1 MNRLALLALLPGCGL
16 GMSDAQPW
24 VPIDAVAGPLV
35 AELAGPGTLRTHR
48 TAPSNPLRVVTYNF
62 EYGPDPDGL
71 AAALLDTPALATAG
85 VVLVQEVESYPAE
98 GRSRTAIVADQ
109 LGFNYVYVPAREV
122 KDGGTHGLSI
132 LSAFP
137 ITDVSKMDLRE
148 SANKSQHRIAIQ
160 ATIDV
165 DGTPVHVIDVHLDT
179 KLNTAQRIAQLSPI
193 VMSAPETTLIAGD
206 FNMSWVEWV
215 DGKLPVL
222 SSTRASD
229 QAPVVDGYM
238 RDQGFETPTAGSGN
252 TEHMFGLEQRL
263 DAIYTRELTATFG
276 GVEHVGPSDHWPL
289 WIDLTLQ

>member
-1 MNRLALLALLPGCGL
+1 
-16 GMSDAQPW
+16 
-24 VPIDAVAGPLV
+24 
-35 AELAGPGTLRTHR
+35 
-48 TAPSNPLRVVTYNF
+48 
-62 EYGPDPDGL
+62 
-71 AAALLDTPALATAG
+71 
-85 VVLVQEVESYPAE
+85 
-98 GRSRTAIVADQ
+98 
-109 LGFNYVYVPAREV
+109 
-122 KDGGTHGLSI
+122 
-132 LSAFP
+132 
-137 ITDVSKMDLRE
+137 
-148 SANKSQHRIAIQ
+148 
-160 ATIDV
+160 
-165 DGTPVHVIDVHLDT
+165 
-179 KLNTAQRIAQLSPI
+179 
-193 VMSAPETTLIAGD
+193 MSAPETTLIAGD